1 MQHAADDMP
10 PAQVRDLEAENLELK
25 RTVLKLRTM
34 CAAERASER
43 AFVCFCVR
51 VCVHACVRVC
61 ARVNVCMR
69 ACVCICACVRA
80 CVPKW
85 LAAQR

>member
-1 MQHAADDMP
+1 MQQAALP

-43 AFVCFCVR
+43 AFVCLCVR
-51 VCVHACVRVC
+51 VCGH
-61 ARVNVCMR
+61 
-69 ACVCICACVRA
+69 ACVRA
-80 CVPKW
+80 CVR
-85 LAAQR
+85 ARECVHECVRV